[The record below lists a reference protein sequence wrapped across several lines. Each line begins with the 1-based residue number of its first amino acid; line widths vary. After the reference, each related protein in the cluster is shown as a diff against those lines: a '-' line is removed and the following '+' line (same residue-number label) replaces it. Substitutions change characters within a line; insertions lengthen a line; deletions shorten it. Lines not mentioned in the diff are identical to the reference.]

1 MKLRAALALLICIAA
16 PFAAGAHAAGTTH
29 AVRIEGMKFI
39 PERLEVATG
48 DTVVWT
54 NKDFLPHSVTAREAR
69 VESGDLAPNKSWRFI
84 ARKTGEMHYICRL
97 HPVMKGVLV
106 VKTLKGAAR

>member
-1 MKLRAALALLICIAA
+1 MKFRAVPVLICIAA
-16 PFAAGAHAAGTTH
+16 LSAAGARAAGTTH
-29 AVRIEGMKFI
+29 AVRIERMKFI
-39 PERLEVATG
+39 PEHLEVAAG

-69 VESGDLAPNKSWRFI
+69 VESGDLAPSKSWRFI
-84 ARKTGEMHYICRL
+84 ARKKGEMHYICRL

>member
-1 MKLRAALALLICIAA
+1 VKLRAALALLICIAA
-16 PFAAGAHAAGTTH
+16 PFAAVAHAAGTTH

-39 PERLEVATG
+39 PERLEVPAG

-54 NKDFLPHSVTAREAR
+54 NKDFLPHSVTASEAR
-69 VESGDLAPNKSWRFI
+69 VESGDLAPNKSWRFV
-84 ARKTGEMHYICRL
+84 ARKKGEMPYICRL

-106 VKTLKGAAR
+106 VK

>member
-1 MKLRAALALLICIAA
+1 MKFRAALVLICIAA
-16 PFAAGAHAAGTTH
+16 SFAPGVQAAGTTH

-39 PERLEVATG
+39 PERLEVAAG

-54 NKDFLPHSVTAREAR
+54 NKDFLPHSVTASEAR
-69 VESGDLAPNKSWRFI
+69 VESGDLAPNKTWRFV
-84 ARKTGEMHYICRL
+84 ARKKGEMHYICRL

-106 VKTLKGAAR
+106 VR

>member
-1 MKLRAALALLICIAA
+1 VKFRAVAVLICIAA
-16 PFAAGAHAAGTTH
+16 LSAAGAHAAGTTH

-39 PERLEVATG
+39 PERLEVAAG

-54 NKDFLPHSVTAREAR
+54 NRDFLPHSVIAREAR
-69 VESGDLAPNKSWRFI
+69 IESGDLAPSKSWRFT
-84 ARKTGEMHYICRL
+84 ARKKGEMHYICRL

-106 VKTLKGAAR
+106 VK

>member
-1 MKLRAALALLICIAA
+1 VKVCAALALVCIAA
-16 PFAAGAHAAGTTH
+16 SFAAGAQTTH

-39 PERLEVATG
+39 PERLEVAPG

-54 NKDFLPHSVTAREAR
+54 NKDFLPHSVTASEAR
-69 VESGDLAPNKSWRFI
+69 VESGDLAPDKSWRFT
-84 ARKTGEMHYICRL
+84 ARTKGEMHYICRL

-106 VKTLKGAAR
+106 VK

>member
-1 MKLRAALALLICIAA
+1 VKRLAALALICIAA
-16 PFAAGAHAAGTTH
+16 SFAPGAHAAGTTH

-39 PERLEVATG
+39 PERLEVAAG

-54 NKDFLPHSVTAREAR
+54 NKDFLPHSVTASEAR
-69 VESGDLAPNKSWRFI
+69 VESGDLAPNKAWRFI
-84 ARKTGEMHYICRL
+84 ARKKGEMRYICRL

-106 VKTLKGAAR
+106 VR

>member
-1 MKLRAALALLICIAA
+1 VNLRAARVLICVAA
-16 PFAAGAHAAGTTH
+16 LSAAGAHAAGTTH

-54 NKDFLPHSVTAREAR
+54 NEDFLPHSVTASEAH
-69 VESGDLAPNKSWRFI
+69 VESGDLAPNKSWRFT
-84 ARKTGEMHYICRL
+84 ARKKGEMHYICRL

-106 VKTLKGAAR
+106 VKALKGAAR

>member
-1 MKLRAALALLICIAA
+1 MKLRAALVVICIAA
-16 PFAAGAHAAGTTH
+16 SSAAGAHAAGTTH

-39 PERLEVATG
+39 PEHLEVATG

-84 ARKTGEMHYICRL
+84 ARKKGEMHYICRL

-106 VKTLKGAAR
+106 VK